1 MKSLPTLVSES
12 KLAGSAGTV
21 TSTVLVSTETTPKGT
36 PPSLKVTE
44 IKTRDH
50 MDLYARKPVFR
61 GVANNKGTDQPA
73 HPRRLISTFVIPL
86 SRSIM
91 SRHAMSEISIF

>member
-1 MKSLPTLVSES
+1 MFFFSLGLNTLSENKTLMKSLHTLVSES

-44 IKTRDH
+44 TIARDH
-50 MDLYARKPVFR
+50 MDKPMR
-61 GVANNKGTDQPA
+61 
-73 HPRRLISTFVIPL
+73 
-86 SRSIM
+86 
-91 SRHAMSEISIF
+91 